1 MPRINIETMHY
12 FYMLSYFRHCLSD
25 SRLAHERECHSAAAL
40 LALRATSHQSHCRY
54 GLRGVRLSALHQEPR
69 RLCRALAM
77 AWLATRISASES
89 QYPAHYLRASRV
101 TGPVHDRRA
110 SHAPGSAGLLRG
122 S

>member
-12 FYMLSYFRHCLSD
+12 VYMLSYFRHCLSD

-40 LALRATSHQSHCRY
+40 LALRATSHQSDCRY

-77 AWLATRISASES
+77 SWLPNLNSSS
-89 QYPAHYLRASRV
+89 QSPNPPPPLPS
-101 TGPVHDRRA
+101 P
-110 SHAPGSAGLLRG
+110 P
-122 S
+122 